1 MSIPKKAG
9 KFKFFTYSLAEGQAV
24 LSGPKKERAAGRTS
38 EFQPLLKHIKDLKPG
53 ESMLLQNIPA
63 NQVQALRVFLLGQ
76 WDTAKGEYNGSKVDK
91 PLHFEIRGRQTG
103 ENSGKKKKDGT
114 DIPFVNILIAYH
126 EKPPTRRTRTPKAK
140 AETKAGA

>member
-38 EFQPLLKHIKDLKPG
+38 EFQPLLKHIKDLTPG
-53 ESMLLQNIPA
+53 NSMLLHNIPS
-63 NQVQALRVFLLGQ
+63 NKVQSLRVFLLGQ
-76 WDTAKGEYNGSKVDK
+76 WDTEKEEYNGSKVDK
-91 PLHFEIRGRQTG
+91 PTHFEISGRQTG
-103 ENSGKKKKDGT
+103 QKSGDKKKDGT

-126 EKPPTRRTRTPKAK
+126 EKAQERRTRSTTGSAEAAK
-140 AETKAGA
+140 

>member
-24 LSGPKKERAAGRTS
+24 LSGPQKERSTGRKS
-38 EFQPLLKHIKDLKPG
+38 EFQPLLKYIKELKPG

-63 NQVQALRVFLLGQ
+63 NQVQSLRVFLLGQ
-76 WDTAKGEYNGSKVDK
+76 WDKEKGEYNGSKVDK
-91 PLHFEIRGRQTG
+91 PAHFDIRGRQTG

-126 EKPPTRRTRTPKAK
+126 EKGQERRTRSTPTPAEAAK
-140 AETKAGA
+140 